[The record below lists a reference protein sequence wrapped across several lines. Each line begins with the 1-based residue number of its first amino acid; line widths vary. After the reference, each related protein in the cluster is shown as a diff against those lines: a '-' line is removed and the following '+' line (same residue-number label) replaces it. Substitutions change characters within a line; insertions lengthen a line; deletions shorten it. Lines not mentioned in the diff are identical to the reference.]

1 MRSHQARISVI
12 WRIIPKSP
20 SVKWAGP
27 AQTRISSSFFCLSS
41 DSATSI
47 STDNIHKNLQVVHYF
62 FPSKQ
67 WLMLSVCTVFQPGA
81 RQQQRQRCQTE
92 TDGGIQAHITHLWRP
107 RSLTGISDS
116 QRLNYHPTATHCSC
130 VSFPHSLKEPIR
142 EGKGLCLMIGGM
154 VTLWNG
160 LSTEGP
166 GLVCVAEYSC
176 HVCHVVARAAS
187 WEETKN
193 KQDSSGFK
201 GCWFE
206 TGVSVFLLQ
215 YVVF

>member
-67 WLMLSVCTVFQPGA
+67 WLMLSVCTVFLPGA

-116 QRLNYHPTATHCSC
+116 QRLNYHPTLIS
-130 VSFPHSLKEPIR
+130 SFPKRTNKRRKAIVSHDWWIGDALKQ
-142 EGKGLCLMIGGM
+142 
-154 VTLWNG
+154 TLYW
-160 LSTEGP
+160 GP
-166 GLVCVAEYSC
+166 GTCLC
-176 HVCHVVARAAS
+176 
-187 WEETKN
+187 
-193 KQDSSGFK
+193 G
-201 GCWFE
+201 
-206 TGVSVFLLQ
+206 GVQLPRVSRCG
-215 YVVF
+215 